1 MFDAGTCEEV
11 LLCSGGSGWRV
22 DIIVAV
28 ESLKSQIKEE
38 ILYSVVHDGIAS
50 HPIVL
55 GMIATVDIGT
65 DEKTIF
71 DYLV

>member
-1 MFDAGTCEEV
+1 M
-11 LLCSGGSGWRV
+11 

-55 GMIATVDIGT
+55 GMIATVEVDIGT